1 VGPRAGLD
9 DVEERII
16 LPCQEFNPGLRRIF
30 GPKIEEVKESWN
42 KLNNKELH
50 NLYFSPNIIVQ

>member
-9 DVEERII
+9 AVEKRII
-16 LPCQEFNPGLRRIF
+16 LPCHEFNPSLRRIF
-30 GPKIEEVKESWN
+30 GPKIEEVKESWT

-50 NLYFSPNIIVQ
+50 NLYFSQNIVV